1 MEELAASL
9 VFNAVNKLIN
19 CKLKLI
25 YTASNMNLKE
35 NVFEGLRSI
44 KGNLL
49 RTVLTALI
57 ISLGITALVGI
68 LTAIDGIQS
77 SVDNSFSGL
86 GANSFDIRNRPAM
99 QIRREGQKEKRF
111 KNIDYRQAVQYKKLF
126 SVKGKVSLKT
136 NVTFNAIAKYSSK
149 KSNPNVRLLG
159 IDDNFME
166 LKGYKVG
173 MGRNFN
179 PNEYTNSINV
189 CILGV
194 DIVDQLFLKE
204 NPMDKEIIV
213 NGIKLKVIGLLDKKG
228 NMMGGGDDR
237 VVMVPLE
244 TGRKMAVGRN
254 LTFDITTS
262 SSKILNI
269 DDFME
274 EARGIMRKVRQD
286 PIGMNDSFSLDR
298 SDSMAKSFEGITS
311 SLRIGGFVIGFIT
324 LLGAAIA
331 LMNIMMVSVSER
343 TREIGIRKSLG
354 ATPNR
359 ILQQFLI
366 EAIVIC
372 LLGGVGGIVL
382 AIPIGNLIAQGISSG
397 SASFIIPWLWMFTG
411 IVVCV
416 LVGLFSGIYPAF
428 KASQM
433 DPVES
438 LRYE

>member
-1 MEELAASL
+1 
-9 VFNAVNKLIN
+9 
-19 CKLKLI
+19 
-25 YTASNMNLKE
+25 MNLKE
-35 NVFEGLRSI
+35 NVLEGLRSI

-57 ISLGITALVGI
+57 ISLGITSLVGI

-99 QIRREGQKEKRF
+99 QVRREGQKEKRF
-111 KNIDYRQAVQYKKLF
+111 KNIDYRQATHYKYLF
-126 SVKGKVSLKT
+126 TAKGKVSLKT
-136 NVTFNAIAKYSSK
+136 NVNNNAIAKFSSK
-149 KSNPNVRLLG
+149 KTNPNTRVLG
-159 IDDNFME
+159 IDENFME

-173 MGRNFN
+173 SGRNFS
-179 PNEYTNSINV
+179 PNEQLNAINV

-194 DIVDQLFLKE
+194 DVIDQLYEKE
-204 NPMDKEIIV
+204 NPIGSEIIV
-213 NGIKLKVIGLLDKKG
+213 SGIKLKVIGALDKKG

-237 VVMVPLE
+237 VIMVPLE

-262 SSKILNI
+262 SSKITNL

-274 EARGIMRKVRQD
+274 EARGAMRKVRMD
-286 PIGMNDSFSLDR
+286 PIGMEDSFSIDR
-298 SDSMAKSFEGITS
+298 SDSIAKSFESITG

-354 ATPNR
+354 ATPGR

-372 LLGGVGGIVL
+372 LLGGIGGIML
-382 AIPIGNLIAQGISSG
+382 AIPIGNLIAQAISSG
-397 SASFIIPWLWMFTG
+397 AASFIIPWLWMMTG
-411 IVVCV
+411 IIICII
-416 LVGLFSGIYPAF
+416 VGLFSGIYPAF
-428 KASQM
+428 KASKM
-433 DPVES
+433 DPVEA

>member
-1 MEELAASL
+1 
-9 VFNAVNKLIN
+9 
-19 CKLKLI
+19 
-25 YTASNMNLKE
+25 MNIKE
-35 NVFEGLRSI
+35 NIAEGLRSI

-49 RTVLTALI
+49 RTILTALI
-57 ISLGITALVGI
+57 ISLGITSLVGI

-99 QIRREGQKEKRF
+99 QIRREGQREKRF
-111 KNIDYRQAVQYKKLF
+111 KNIDYRQASRYKSMF

-136 NVTFNAIAKYSSK
+136 NVTNNAIAKYESNK
-149 KSNPNVRLLG
+149 TNPNVRLLG
-159 IDDNFME
+159 IDDNFLE
-166 LKGYKVG
+166 LKGYKIAE
-173 MGRNFN
+173 GRNFST
-179 PNEYTNSINV
+179 NEFTNAINV
-189 CILGV
+189 CFLGV
-194 DIVDQLFLKE
+194 DVIDQLFQKSSPL
-204 NPMDKEIIV
+204 NHEIIV
-213 NGIKLKVIGLLDKKG
+213 SGIKLKVIGVLAKKG

-237 VVMVPLE
+237 VIMVPLE
-244 TGRKMAVGRN
+244 TGRKMAIGKN

-262 SSKILNI
+262 STKVNNI

-274 EARGIMRKVRQD
+274 EARGVMRKVRMD
-286 PIGMNDSFSLDR
+286 PIGIEDSFSIDR
-298 SDSMAKSFEGITS
+298 SDSIAKSFESITS
-311 SLRIGGFVIGFIT
+311 SLQLGGFVIGFIT

-331 LMNIMMVSVSER
+331 LMNIMMVSVTER

-354 ATPNR
+354 ATPAR

-372 LLGGVGGIVL
+372 LLGGIGGIML

-397 SASFIIPWLWMFTG
+397 NASFIIPWLWMMVG
-411 IVVCV
+411 IIICV

-428 KASQM
+428 KASKM
-433 DPVES
+433 DPVEA

>member
-1 MEELAASL
+1 
-9 VFNAVNKLIN
+9 
-19 CKLKLI
+19 
-25 YTASNMNLKE
+25 MNIKE
-35 NVFEGLRSI
+35 NIAEGLRSI

-49 RTVLTALI
+49 RTILTALI
-57 ISLGITALVGI
+57 ISLGITSLVGI

-86 GANSFDIRNRPAM
+86 GANSFDIRNRPAN

-111 KNIDYRQAVQYKKLF
+111 KNIDYRQASRYKILF
-126 SVKGKVSLKT
+126 APKGKVSLKT
-136 NVTFNAIAKYSSK
+136 NVSNNAIAKYLSK
-149 KSNPNVRLLG
+149 KTNPNTRLIG
-159 IDDNFME
+159 IDDNFIE

-173 MGRNFN
+173 GGRNFST
-179 PNEYTNSINV
+179 NEFTNAVNV
-189 CILGV
+189 CLLGV
-194 DIVDQLFLKE
+194 DVINQLFEKK
-204 NPMDKEIIV
+204 NPINQEILV
-213 NGIKLKVIGLLDKKG
+213 NGIRLKVIGILAKKG

-262 SSKILNI
+262 STKVENLDN
-269 DDFME
+269 FME
-274 EARGIMRKVRQD
+274 EARGVMRKVRMD
-286 PIGMNDSFSLDR
+286 PITSEDSFSLDR
-298 SDSMAKSFEGITS
+298 SDSIAKSFESITS
-311 SLRIGGFVIGFIT
+311 SLQLGGFVIGFIT
-324 LLGAAIA
+324 LLGASIA

-354 ATPNR
+354 ATPFR

-372 LLGGVGGIVL
+372 LIGGIGGIIL

-397 SASFIIPWLWMFTG
+397 AASFIIPWLWMTVG
-411 IVVCV
+411 IIICV

-428 KASQM
+428 KASKL
-433 DPVES
+433 DPVDA

>member
-1 MEELAASL
+1 
-9 VFNAVNKLIN
+9 
-19 CKLKLI
+19 
-25 YTASNMNLKE
+25 MNIKE
-35 NVFEGLRSI
+35 NIAEGLRSI

-57 ISLGITALVGI
+57 ISLGITSLVGI

-99 QIRREGQKEKRF
+99 QVRREGQREKRF
-111 KNIDYRQAVQYKKLF
+111 KNIDFRQASRYKALF
-126 SVKGKVSLKT
+126 SAKGKVSLKT
-136 NVTFNAIAKYSSK
+136 NVTNNAIAKYESK
-149 KSNPNVRLLG
+149 KTNPNVRLLG
-159 IDDNFME
+159 IDDNFVE
-166 LKGYKVG
+166 LKGYKIAE
-173 MGRNFN
+173 GRNFST
-179 PNEYTNSINV
+179 NEFTNAINV
-189 CILGV
+189 CFLGV
-194 DIVDQLFLKE
+194 DVIDQLFEKS
-204 NPMDKEIIV
+204 NPLNKEIIV
-213 NGIKLKVIGLLDKKG
+213 SGIKLKVIGVLAKKG

-237 VVMVPLE
+237 VIMVPLE

-262 SSKILNI
+262 STKVKNL

-274 EARGIMRKVRQD
+274 EARGVMRKVRMD
-286 PIGMNDSFSLDR
+286 PIGMDDSFSIDR
-298 SDSMAKSFEGITS
+298 SDSIAKSFENITS
-311 SLRIGGFVIGFIT
+311 SLQLGGFVIGFIT

-331 LMNIMMVSVSER
+331 LMNIMMVSVTER

-354 ATPNR
+354 ATPGR

-372 LLGGVGGIVL
+372 LLGGIGGIIL

-397 SASFIIPWLWMFTG
+397 NASFIIPWLWMTVG
-411 IVVCV
+411 IIICV

-428 KASQM
+428 KASKM
-433 DPVES
+433 DPVEA

>member
-1 MEELAASL
+1 
-9 VFNAVNKLIN
+9 
-19 CKLKLI
+19 
-25 YTASNMNLKE
+25 MNIKE
-35 NVFEGLRSI
+35 NIAEGLRSI

-49 RTVLTALI
+49 RTILTALI
-57 ISLGITALVGI
+57 ISLGITSLVGI

-86 GANSFDIRNRPAM
+86 GANSFDIRNRPAN
-99 QIRREGQKEKRF
+99 QIRREGQKERRF
-111 KNIDYRQAVQYKKLF
+111 KNIDYRQASRYKTLF
-126 SVKGKVSLKT
+126 APKGKVSLKT
-136 NVTFNAIAKYSSK
+136 SVSNNAIAKYNSK
-149 KSNPNVRLLG
+149 KTNPNTRLIG
-159 IDDNFME
+159 IDDNFIE

-173 MGRNFN
+173 GGRNFST
-179 PNEYTNSINV
+179 NEFTNAINV
-189 CILGV
+189 CLLGV
-194 DIVDQLFLKE
+194 DVIDQLFEKK
-204 NPMDKEIIV
+204 NPLNQEILV
-213 NGIKLKVIGLLDKKG
+213 NGIRLKVIGILAKKG

-262 SSKILNI
+262 STKVENLDN
-269 DDFME
+269 FME
-274 EARGIMRKVRQD
+274 EARGVMRKVRMD
-286 PIGMNDSFSLDR
+286 PITSEDSFSLDR
-298 SDSMAKSFEGITS
+298 SDSIAKSFESITS
-311 SLRIGGFVIGFIT
+311 SLQLGGFVIGFIT
-324 LLGAAIA
+324 LLGASIA

-354 ATPNR
+354 ATPFR

-372 LLGGVGGIVL
+372 LIGGIGGIIL

-397 SASFIIPWLWMFTG
+397 AASFIIPWLWMTVG
-411 IVVCV
+411 IIICV

-428 KASQM
+428 KASKL
-433 DPVES
+433 DPVDA